1 MERQRPQ
8 SLRQEGGTITIPNT
22 YGYIR
27 VSTRDQNEDRQLIAM
42 RELSIP
48 EKNVFLDK
56 QSGKDFERPQYKK
69 LVKKLKPDDLLYIKS
84 IDRLGRD
91 YGEVLEQ
98 WRVLTKEK
106 KVDIV
111 VLDMPLLD
119 TRRGKDLVGTFLSDI
134 VLQVLS
140 FVAENER
147 DNIRQRQA
155 EGIAAAKA
163 NGVLFGR
170 PPKPLPKKYWWVYPK
185 WKAKKMSGA
194 AAARACGM
202 PLSSFLYRA
211 KRCAGRDAGANG
223 SAT

>member
-1 MERQRPQ
+1 M
-8 SLRQEGGTITIPNT
+8 TKT
-22 YGYIR
+22 YGYAR
-27 VSTRDQNEDRQLIAM
+27 VSSREQNEARQLAALGRWGIQM
-42 RELSIP
+42 EDLIM
-48 EKNVFLDK
+48 DK
-56 QSGKDFERPQYKK
+56 QSGKDFERPGWVALIRRLQ
-69 LVKKLKPDDLLYIKS
+69 PGDLLVVQS
-84 IDRLGRD
+84 IDRLGRN
-91 YGEVLEQ
+91 YEEILQQ
-98 WRVLTKEK
+98 WRILTKEK
-106 KVDIV
+106 GVDIA

-119 TRRGKDLVGTFLSDI
+119 TRRGKDLMGTFLSDI

-170 PPKPLPKKYWWVYPK
+170 PPKPLPKKFWWVYPK

>member
-1 MERQRPQ
+1 MN
-8 SLRQEGGTITIPNT
+8 NT
-22 YGYIR
+22 YGYAR
-27 VSTRDQNEDRQLIAM
+27 VSSKSQNEDRQMISMNGRFQILPQNIF
-42 RELSIP
+42 I
-48 EKNVFLDK
+48 DK
-56 QSGKDFERPQYKK
+56 QSGRDFNRPAYHQLMCRLKK
-69 LVKKLKPDDLLYIKS
+69 GDLLIVCS
-84 IDRLGRD
+84 IDRLGRN
-91 YGEVLEQ
+91 YSEILEQ
-98 WRVLTKEK
+98 WRRITHDLE
-106 KVDIV
+106 VDIV

-119 TRRGKDLVGTFLSDI
+119 TRQNRDLLGTLISDLV
-134 VLQVLS
+134 LQLLS

-170 PPKPLPKKYWWVYPK
+170 PPKPLPKKFWWVYPK